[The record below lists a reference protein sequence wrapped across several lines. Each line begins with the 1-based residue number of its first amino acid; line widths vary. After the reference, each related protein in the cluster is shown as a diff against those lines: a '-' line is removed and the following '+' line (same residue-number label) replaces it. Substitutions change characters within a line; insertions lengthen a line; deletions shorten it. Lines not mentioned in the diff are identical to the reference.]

1 MILLL
6 LIFPQICFGHSLSF
20 KIENPGTIFAI
31 EAETNRNLFEG
42 ENVESLQDYDYGG
55 IIDSRLIIE
64 NLNNE
69 NQLEIE
75 DYELGQIK
83 AERIKTF
90 TPETVL
96 LMVVVGALAVVA
108 ILFLTMVAIFKIIHR
123 KKKNSKQTKDLEVEL
138 GDQMV

>member
-20 KIENPGTIFAI
+20 KIENPETIFAI
-31 EAETNRNLFEG
+31 EGETYKNLFEG

-55 IIDSRLIIE
+55 IVDSSLMIE
-64 NLNNE
+64 NLNE

-108 ILFLTMVAIFKIIHR
+108 ILFLTMVAIFKIIHK
-123 KKKNSKQTKDLEVEL
+123 KKKNNKQTKDLEVEH